1 MGQGARVQRGGLDR
15 GRRGGGGRQ
24 HRGQPDHGVQVP
36 RRPGQAVIGPL
47 ASYSNLIGCHSQVR
61 HYKMVGANH
70 VTEPTNRL
78 AKQILLDIIVP
89 A

>member
-1 MGQGARVQRGGLDR
+1 M
-15 GRRGGGGRQ
+15 
-24 HRGQPDHGVQVP
+24 
-36 RRPGQAVIGPL
+36 IGPL
-47 ASYSNLIGCHSQVR
+47 ALNLDLIGCHSQVR